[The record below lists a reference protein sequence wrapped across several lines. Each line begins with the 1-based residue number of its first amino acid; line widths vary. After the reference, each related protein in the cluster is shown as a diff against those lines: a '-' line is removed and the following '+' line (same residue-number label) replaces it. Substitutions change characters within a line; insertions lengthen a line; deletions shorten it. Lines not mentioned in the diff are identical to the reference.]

1 MKKRKRPTNVANVV
15 PTVRKPKKPK
25 NKTAAQKELDS
36 EWASMLAKHAGP
48 LEAGRKS
55 KGALPDVKVKKKRS
69 KHVESVSV
77 GPPKLTTPPG
87 RETPKLPSKVTPG
100 GTAPKREAPKYTGTK
115 MLGIGQLHKSNSVPV
130 FQDEDAKDIAK
141 MRR

>member
-1 MKKRKRPTNVANVV
+1 MIKKKRPTNVANVV
-15 PTVRKPKKPK
+15 PSVRKPKKPK
-25 NKTAAQKELDS
+25 NKTAAQRKLDA
-36 EWASMLAKHAGP
+36 EWEAIQAKHSGP

-55 KGALPDVKVKKKRS
+55 KGALPEVKVKKRS
-69 KHVESVSV
+69 KRVENVIV
-77 GPPKLTTPPG
+77 GPPQLTTPPG

-100 GTAPKREAPKYTGTK
+100 GNAPKREAPKYTGTK